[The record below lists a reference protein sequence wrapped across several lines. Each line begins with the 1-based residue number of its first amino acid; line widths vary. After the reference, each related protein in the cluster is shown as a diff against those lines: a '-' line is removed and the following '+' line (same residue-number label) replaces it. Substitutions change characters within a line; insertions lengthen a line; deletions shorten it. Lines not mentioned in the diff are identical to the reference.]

1 MATSRWQHSWLGK
14 NLVLDGHRV
23 ILGRVYTVFVAVR
36 LFLALHTIV
45 VNLVFLM
52 PRATSPLL
60 VVFASLVVAAWTI
73 FFSLHMRE
81 PDNRHALDH
90 AADVGVTVVVMLM
103 TPFAL
108 DGAVSGNLAGFWV
121 AGCALYAA
129 IFMSTPQGALTA
141 VIVGAVYLFM
151 PPLTLTNRLDV
162 VLLTLVTTVATGALT
177 AQLRDAVDQ
186 QEQERIRS
194 AALAERARLY
204 RIVHD
209 GALQVLALVERE
221 GPTMGPRGQ
230 RLAILARESETQL
243 RTLLQ
248 DRTVQEPA
256 DSPTV
261 DLAAALDKY
270 ESATVTVS
278 TMAGQVWMDRRMV
291 DEVEAT
297 LSEALKNVEKHAGPD
312 AQAWVLL
319 DQETDDEVILFVRD
333 NGVGMTAASVSEA
346 ARRGRMGIQDSIVG
360 RMAAIGGS
368 AMLTSTPGSGTEW
381 ELRFPLEGDNA

>member
-1 MATSRWQHSWLGK
+1 MAPSHLRHTWLGTS
-14 NLVLDGHRV
+14 LVADGHRL
-23 ILGRVYTVFVAVR
+23 ILARVYAVFVAVR
-36 LFLALHTIV
+36 FFLALHTIV
-45 VNLVFLM
+45 FNLVFLL
-52 PRATSPLL
+52 PLATSPVL
-60 VVFASLVVAAWTI
+60 VVFACLVMAAWTV
-73 FFSLHMRE
+73 FFSLHMRD

-90 AADVGVTVVVMLM
+90 AADVGVTVVVMMM
-103 TPFAL
+103 TPFAF
-108 DGAVSGNLAGFWV
+108 DGVVANNLAGFWV

-129 IFMSTPQGALTA
+129 IFMSTAQGALTA

-151 PPLTLTNRLDV
+151 PPFTLTDRLDV
-162 VLLTLVTTVATGALT
+162 VLMTLVGTVATGALT

-186 QEQERIRS
+186 QEQERVRS
-194 AALAERARLY
+194 AALAERERLY

-221 GPTMGPRGQ
+221 GPTLGPRGQ
-230 RLAILARESETQL
+230 RLAVLARESETQL

-248 DRTVQEPA
+248 DRTVQEPV

-261 DLAAALDKY
+261 DLAAALDKFS
-270 ESATVTVS
+270 SASVTVS
-278 TMAGQVWMDRRMV
+278 TMAGQVWMERRMV

-297 LSEALKNVEKHAGPD
+297 LVEALKNVEKHAGPD
-312 AQAWVLL
+312 ARAWVLL

-333 NGVGMTAASVSEA
+333 NGVGMTAESVSEA

-368 AMLTSTPGSGTEW
+368 AMLTSTQGSGTEW
-381 ELRFPLEGDNA
+381 ELRFPLEGDNG